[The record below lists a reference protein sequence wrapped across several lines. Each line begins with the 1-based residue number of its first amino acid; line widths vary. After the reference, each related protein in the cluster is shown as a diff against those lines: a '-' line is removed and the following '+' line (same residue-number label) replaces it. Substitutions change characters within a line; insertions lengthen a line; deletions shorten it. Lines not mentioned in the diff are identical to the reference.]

1 MSRITTLAL
10 LLVIGVVGWGAGCH
24 NDDKNG
30 SDNKRMSRKSADA
43 KAGDTLWYRLGGEKA
58 VRAVVHDF
66 VGRGAAN
73 PKVNFTRKG
82 KPNEWKPTPK
92 DLEKLEQRLVE
103 FISEHTGGPMK
114 YKGKDMVT
122 VHTGMQI
129 TNEEFDALAADLSA
143 SLDAFKVKKREKD
156 ELIAVVASTRGQ
168 IVNK

>member
-1 MSRITTLAL
+1 MTFGLGKSIATRVTSSPTSHIKEKEPSMSRITTFAF
-10 LLVIGVVGWGAGCH
+10 LLVIGVVGLGAGCH
-24 NDDKNG
+24 KDGSNDKAAN
-30 SDNKRMSRKSADA
+30 RKSAEA

-103 FISEHTGGPMK
+103 FI
-114 YKGKDMVT
+114 
-122 VHTGMQI
+122 
-129 TNEEFDALAADLSA
+129 
-143 SLDAFKVKKREKD
+143 
-156 ELIAVVASTRGQ
+156 
-168 IVNK
+168 

>member
-1 MSRITTLAL
+1 MTRFTTFIL
-10 LLVIGVVGWGAGCH
+10 LLVGAIAVTAGCQK
-24 NDDKNG
+24 DDKDH
-30 SDNKRMSRKSADA
+30 SDKKSADV
-43 KAGDTLWYRLGGEKA
+43 KAGDTLWYRLGGETA

-82 KPNEWKPTPK
+82 KPNEWKPTEK
-92 DLEKLEQRLVE
+92 DLVNLEQRLVE

-114 YKGKDMVT
+114 YKGKDMVS

-129 TNEEFDALAADLSA
+129 TNEEFDALAADLGA
-143 SLDAFKVKKREKD
+143 SLDHFKVKKREKD

>member
-1 MSRITTLAL
+1 MSRTTTFVFLM
-10 LLVIGVVGWGAGCH
+10 VISVVGLGAGCH
-24 NDDKNG
+24 KDDKDG
-30 SDNKRMSRKSADA
+30 SDDNAVNRKSAEA

-66 VGRGAAN
+66 VGRGAVN

-114 YKGKDMVT
+114 YKGKSMVT

-129 TNEEFDALAADLSA
+129 TNEEFDALAGDLAA
-143 SLDAFKVKKREKD
+143 SLDALKVKKRERD